1 MSSMGN
7 ISLRLLFPS
16 CSLQALSVHRLLAVR
31 QQKHAVVIRLSIKR
45 LIRKFLRDGL
55 IENSMVPEVSALLG
69 KDHSSPITMLL
80 LLAYTCCSVIT
91 AGDGRDYP

>member
-7 ISLRLLFPS
+7 ISSRLLFPS

-45 LIRKFLRDGL
+45 LIRKFLRNGL
-55 IENSMVPEVSALLG
+55 IENSMVPEVWG
-69 KDHSSPITMLL
+69 PLL
-80 LLAYTCCSVIT
+80 LLALLQTQTY
-91 AGDGRDYP
+91 GRTEPSRTHRSHLL